1 MHSADGFLVDGRV
14 RFVTG
19 AFPDPEWFRALGRL
33 MESESE
39 RFRRIGY
46 AETRFVVRVLPDQ
59 EGTPA
64 RAIALVFDGYRLAEV
79 TAVDDP
85 WSIDPDFIVNAKRS
99 VWDRMLAEIEAEG
112 HPALRSTLNSLAL
125 MGEQVWLE
133 SRDQLREDK
142 FYRYNQTIQEFFNL
156 AYLLRASDHP
166 KAAQ

>member
-1 MHSADGFLVDGRV
+1 
-14 RFVTG
+14 
-19 AFPDPEWFRALGRL
+19 
-33 MESESE
+33 MESEGE

-46 AETRFVVRVLPDQ
+46 AEARFVVKVLPDE
-59 EGTPA
+59 EGAPA
-64 RAIALVFDGYRLAEV
+64 RSIGLVFDGYRLAEV
-79 TAVDDP
+79 CELDDP

-99 VWDRMLAEIEAEG
+99 VWLKLLGEIEAEG

-156 AYLLRASDHP
+156 AHLLHGSRPSAP
-166 KAAQ
+166 AR